1 MTCDLK
7 NLVDGL
13 WYIMTRKAICGVENL
28 SLFFFFFF
36 ARFAPDTVSMITAH
50 YTFIENIKIIR
61 TTTIMIMI
69 MLPF

>member
-13 WYIMTRKAICGVENL
+13 LYIMARQAICGVENL
-28 SLFFFFFF
+28 SLFFFFF

-50 YTFIENIKIIR
+50 YTFIENIYIKKEQQQ
-61 TTTIMIMI
+61 
-69 MLPF
+69 LWQW